1 MKQDYKNERV
11 IDFKT
16 ITDRH
21 VLREIEGFTSWR
33 HFVVHQDRAW
43 LLAAIE
49 KLQKQAK
56 KARLNSGNTGD
67 GEVIDAE
74 LQKLLDMFE
83 EEQLNHLGD
92 DEE

>member
-11 IDFKT
+11 LDLET

-56 KARLNSGNTGD
+56 KALLNAGNTGD
-67 GEVIDAE
+67 GEAIDAE
-74 LQKLLDMFE
+74 LQKLLGMFE

-92 DEE
+92 EDE

>member
-1 MKQDYKNERV
+1 MKEKYKNERV
-11 IDFKT
+11 LDLET

-49 KLQKQAK
+49 KLQKQVK
-56 KARLNSGNTGD
+56 KVRLNSGN